1 LPTYRK
7 RATRMNISILYDNMA
22 REGYRADWGFSCL
35 IGESLLFDTGRD
47 LNILLYNMN
56 SLGIDLSKIE
66 RVVISHQ
73 HRDHVGGI
81 GILEK
86 LGEVEVFLPS
96 SISNP
101 LKKSIERF
109 EGTRVVEVSESQD
122 ITDEV
127 TSLGELGKRIKEQ
140 SILVHTDN
148 GNSLICGCAH
158 PGLEEIMDSA
168 LEHGPLYGVIG
179 GFHDF
184 DRLLALEYSHLIVP
198 CHCTSKKKDIR
209 TLYKLTSKECA
220 VGQVFEI

>member
-1 LPTYRK
+1 
-7 RATRMNISILYDNMA
+7 MNISILYDNMA

-35 IGESLLFDTGRD
+35 IDESLLFDTGRD
-47 LNILLYNMN
+47 LNILLHNMN
-56 SLGIDLSKIE
+56 SLGVDFSKIK
-66 RVVISHQ
+66 RVVLSHQ

-96 SISNP
+96 SISKP

-109 EGTRVVEVSESQD
+109 EGIRVVEVSEPQD
-122 ITDEV
+122 ITDDV
-127 TSLGELGKRIKEQ
+127 MTLGELGTRIKEQ
-140 SILVHTDN
+140 SIVVQTEK

-158 PGLEEIMDSA
+158 PGLEVIMDNA
-168 LEHGPLYGVIG
+168 LEYGPLYGVIG

-184 DRLLALEYSHLIVP
+184 DRLLALEYSRLIVP
-198 CHCTSKKKDIR
+198 CHCTSKKEEIR

-220 VGQVFEI
+220 VGKVIEI